1 MCYATPAQTKL
12 LPTKLFNATLIQP
25 GFFKL
30 SENDFRGLYLYNL
43 ESLRIYHFTLHSH
56 KLTFTILAQFDFR
69 VLHLHNMKSLSMIQ
83 FCILHSHN
91 LTFPTFD
98 QLFRSCCVCMFRYI
112 YIFHILHKYIFDFV
126 LIFMSISSHYQ
137 AAQWTQTGMR
147 IHFGWK
153 SHFGVQWALYLCSH
167 ELRRNESQ
175 NGMDFI
181 RIILTEMQFQTGM
194 RFHVNRIYS
203 KRN

>member
-1 MCYATPAQTKL
+1 MCYATPAQTKS

-25 GFFKL
+25 GFVKL
-30 SENDFRGLYLYNL
+30 SENDFRGLHLYKL

-112 YIFHILHKYIFDFV
+112 YTYFIYYINIY
-126 LIFMSISSHYQ
+126 LTSY
-137 AAQWTQTGMR
+137 
-147 IHFGWK
+147 
-153 SHFGVQWALYLCSH
+153 LYLR
-167 ELRRNESQ
+167 LYQVVTKQRNELKPIWE
-175 NGMDFI
+175 FI
-181 RIILTEMQFQTGM
+181 SAENLSSVFSELFICVHMNWGEMKVKT
-194 RFHVNRIYS
+194 VWIS
-203 KRN
+203 